1 MGYKYNSLNRV
12 VPMVGYTSIKNISRP
27 AELFLLFWVDEI
39 EPTVDTSWNPT
50 GHLTGR
56 DFFKEAAQT
65 RLINLKTEV
74 WYNSRIHKIHCPPIQ
89 YFSEIQ
95 TIIDNYLNKYG
106 GVNKVKI
113 REISFFLTV
122 HGMAL

>member
-74 WYNSRIHKIHCPPIQ
+74 W
-89 YFSEIQ
+89 
-95 TIIDNYLNKYG
+95 
-106 GVNKVKI
+106 
-113 REISFFLTV
+113 
-122 HGMAL
+122 